1 MAKTHGKMKEKNLLS
16 QTKIEILS
24 LSHLITRETTRVS
37 SF

>member
-1 MAKTHGKMKEKNLLS
+1 MGPGKSQEKNWLS

-24 LSHLITRETTRVS
+24 LSHLTARETTRVS